1 MAEQPIP
8 KISIEAG
15 PKEEELAEIKEKI
28 EGSAIDLEKEKT
40 PEKEQAIKEQIKQ
53 YVQQAQPTDDN
64 SQLPLS
70 KRDEAREIKK
80 FPEKQQ
86 INALISLVFEKGLKQ
101 AVSVARSIDNPA
113 VLDEFHDVLIDRY
126 FDELIKRKIIKF

>member
-1 MAEQPIP
+1 MTEQPILKP
-8 KISIEAG
+8 SVESG
-15 PKEEELAEIKEKI
+15 PKEEEIAEIKEKI
-28 EGSAIDLEKEKT
+28 ESRPETEKS
-40 PEKEQAIKEQIKQ
+40 PEKVKEQIKQ
-53 YVQQAQPTDDN
+53 YVKTAQPIDDT
-64 SQLPLS
+64 SQMPLS
-70 KRDEAREIKK
+70 QRDEAREIKK

-113 VLDEFHDVLIDRY
+113 ILDEFHDVLVDRY

>member
-1 MAEQPIP
+1 MPEQPIP
-8 KISIEAG
+8 QVSVETG
-15 PKEEELAEIKEKI
+15 PKEEEIAEIKAKI
-28 EGSAIDLEKEKT
+28 EGSSIDLEKEKT
-40 PEKEQAIKEQIKQ
+40 PEREQAIKEQIKE
-53 YVQQAQPTDDN
+53 YVKTAQPADDS

-86 INALISLVFEKGLKQ
+86 INALVSLVFEKGLKQ
-101 AVSVARSIDNPA
+101 AVSIAKAIDNPS

-126 FDELIKRKIIKF
+126 FDELVKRKIIKF